1 MTRINKPG
9 ISVIVAAFNAQDYI
23 ERCLNSLKQQTLK
36 DIEVIAVDDGS
47 TDKTGTILDEY
58 ALEDSRFH
66 VCHIQNGGVA
76 HARQYA
82 LERTTGEYVIH
93 ADTDDWLDSDML
105 ENLYNKAKEE
115 DADFIMCDIVE
126 HYADRTISRNFN
138 PESLEQETFFQNL
151 LLIKYTSGLW
161 HKLVRRS
168 IFTEYNINFDIS
180 MTTSEDFYVL
190 CQIFTHPIKIAY
202 IPETYYHYDK
212 SSNPNSITKK
222 KIPLSHIDSQRKCI
236 DYLETHFDKEKFK
249 SGINHRKYVL
259 KELMWKSHIIDKK
272 TLLNTYPEV
281 NSFFKKGNKDRLGFY
296 SETFY
301 IFNGHYH
308 LGIFLYYY
316 RSIKNRI
323 KFFIKTKLS

>member
-1 MTRINKPG
+1 MNPI
-9 ISVIVAAFNAQDYI
+9 ISVIVAAYNAQDYI

-36 DIEVIAVDDGS
+36 EFEVIAVDDGS
-47 TDKTGTILDEY
+47 TDKTADILDEY
-58 ALEDSRFH
+58 ASEDNRFR
-66 VCHIQNGGVA
+66 VYHIQNGGVA

-93 ADTDDWLDSDML
+93 ADADDWLDSEML
-105 ENLYNKAKEE
+105 EKLYNKAKEE

-126 HYADRTISRNFN
+126 HYADRTVLRNFN
-138 PESLEQETFFQNL
+138 PENLEQDAFFQNL

-161 HKLVRRS
+161 HKLIRKN
-168 IFTEYNINFDIS
+168 IFTEHNIKFDVS

-202 IPETYYHYDK
+202 VPETYYHYDK
-212 SSNPNSITKK
+212 SSNPNSITRR
-222 KIPLSHIDSQRKCI
+222 KIPLSHIDSQKKCI
-236 DYLETHFDKEKFK
+236 DYLEAHFDKEKFK

-272 TLLNTYPEV
+272 TLLSTYPEV
-281 NSFFKKGNKDRLGFY
+281 NTYFKKGSKDRLGFY

-301 IFNGHYH
+301 IFNGHYR
-308 LGIFLYYY
+308 LGVLLHYY
-316 RSIKNRI
+316 RGLKNRI
-323 KFFIKTKLS
+323 KSFIKTKLS